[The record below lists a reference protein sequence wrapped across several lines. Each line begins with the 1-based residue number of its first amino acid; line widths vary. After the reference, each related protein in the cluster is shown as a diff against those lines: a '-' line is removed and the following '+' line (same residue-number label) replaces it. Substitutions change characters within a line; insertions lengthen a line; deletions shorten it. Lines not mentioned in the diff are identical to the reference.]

1 MLEKIKEFFKSIAK
15 KIASGWKWLFGGKS
29 SNAKQNLSSDQ
40 EKFSSNTLTKT
51 LDNTVNHEK
60 PVVADYPIHSNGN
73 DGRADITQSKEHDKL
88 PIIAS
93 ISENISG
100 TLELFVDVDKEHTN
114 KAFDDDID
122 LNSIETSDHLKVNN
136 LYVQSEEGKVFQITC
151 DKPEVVNKDGVF
163 LNIKSVVTDNQTVS
177 NELVA
182 MKKILGLSEKKAVIN
197 VTQISKDPI
206 IVPQS
211 EIASSTTTPAASN
224 GLCVSA

>member
-73 DGRADITQSKEHDKL
+73 DGQADITQSKEHDKL

-100 TLELFVDVDKEHTN
+100 TLELFVDVDTEHTN

-122 LNSIETSDHLKVNN
+122 LNSIETSDRLKVNN

-151 DKPEVVNKDGVF
+151 DKTKVEKSGVL
-163 LNIKSVVTDNQTVS
+163 LNIKSVVTDNQTLS

-197 VTQISKDPI
+197 VTQISQDPI
-206 IVPQS
+206 RVPQS